1 MSEINQD
8 SFPVDPKVIGI
19 EHGALVCDEGNG
31 RVRLIAM
38 SDLVDVE
45 AMEREAAD
53 EEMRNRIKLLE
64 YEQKRMGAH
73 TSI

>member
-45 AMEREAAD
+45 AMERESAD